1 MHLQGVYLDQ
11 LTCCPYKNT
20 KAQPRKA
27 RSGAGALFVPGF
39 KTPRRKT
46 QPFSR
51 SKEAFAKPG
60 RQKGNYGGLGRE
72 RTSFSRRR

>member
-1 MHLQGVYLDQ
+1 MHLQGEYLDQ
-11 LTCCPYKNT
+11 FTCGPYKNT
-20 KAQPRKA
+20 KARPRKA

-39 KTPRRKT
+39 KTPLRKT

-60 RQKGNYGGLGRE
+60 RQQGTMEG
-72 RTSFSRRR
+72 